1 MFCSIHDF
9 TFLMTD
15 TKIKDKSLLSLQ
27 KKETFAHAIFSK
39 ICYVAC
45 AINCAGKM
53 IYLRAC
59 LHKHDCTGPIGKP
72 DACKKSTAS
81 LTSFLRSCRE
91 IANLLFWVI
100 WACLAIHI

>member
-1 MFCSIHDF
+1 MCCSIHDF
-9 TFLMTD
+9 PFLMTD
-15 TKIKDKSLLSLQ
+15 TKIKDKSLLSLL
-27 KKETFAHAIFSK
+27 KKETFTRAIFSK

-45 AINCAGKM
+45 TINYAGKM

-59 LHKHDCTGPIGKP
+59 LHKHNCTGPIGKP
-72 DACKKSTAS
+72 DACKKLTAS

-100 WACLAIHI
+100 WGYPAIHI